1 MKSYFFTKG
10 FKSDSFQLRDLLTH
24 AKEIISSSNLY
35 DCSNPAILL
44 LDDHFAGALGT
55 DILHVSEITEYIIPH
70 LIKISSP
77 RRHEHAFAEEK
88 IEVDN
93 LALITPSPA
102 LANLLVLSD
111 PTYANG
117 MVRYPYITKQLSA
130 YIIKHYE
137 SIKTP
142 KIRILRLNT
151 HEPLWKLFRVNF
163 IHRCQFTSF
172 LHQHL
177 HGENLLKRRLAIQN
191 SPNISITI
199 QEKEKKDKVIECKN
213 LLISQLKEELLTNQK
228 HIEAALN
235 ELRMKDSLIQKLVS
249 SSKPPCNQT
258 IDSPHT

>member
-1 MKSYFFTKG
+1 M
-10 FKSDSFQLRDLLTH
+10 
-24 AKEIISSSNLY
+24 
-35 DCSNPAILL
+35 
-44 LDDHFAGALGT
+44 
-55 DILHVSEITEYIIPH
+55 
-70 LIKISSP
+70 
-77 RRHEHAFAEEK
+77 
-88 IEVDN
+88 
-93 LALITPSPA
+93 ALITPSPA

-249 SSKPPCNQT
+249 SSKPPCNLNKSQNNDGNSNDNQDDTRHNNHPT
-258 IDSPHT
+258 INSPHT